1 MIANQMPLNQQ
12 SFYTNSGNSGI
23 IEFIDESDRKILDIG
38 CGAGDT
44 GRLIRSVYPDT
55 EVVGIT
61 CSESEYDRASQNLS
75 HCICINIEQDALP
88 DKYEKVF
95 DVLIFSH
102 VLEHLLDP
110 NKVITKLLLYLKP
123 GGKVVI
129 AIPNIANWRERWK
142 VALGEFEYTD
152 DGVMDKTHLHFY
164 TFHTATKYLID
175 PIKELRIEHHLVN
188 GSVPLAFFRHY
199 LFTTAIKQFFD
210 QLGCKYMPNLF
221 GGEILIIAKYLP
233 NS

>member
-1 MIANQMPLNQQ
+1 MITSQMPLNQQ

-23 IEFIDESDRKILDIG
+23 TRFIEESDVKILDIG

-44 GRLIRSVYPDT
+44 GKLIRSIYPDT

-61 CSESEYDRASQNLS
+61 CSESEYNRASQNLS
-75 HCICINIEQDALP
+75 SCLCINIEQDILP
-88 DKYEKVF
+88 EKYEQVF

-110 NKVITKLLLYLKP
+110 NKVITKLLSYLKP

-142 VALGEFEYTD
+142 IALGKFEYTD
-152 DGVMDKTHLHFY
+152 GGVMDKTHLHFY
-164 TFHTATKYLID
+164 TFHTAIKYLID
-175 PIKELRIEHHLVN
+175 PIKELQIQHHLVN

-199 LFTTAIKQFFD
+199 LLNASMKQSFD
-210 QLGCKYMPNLF
+210 RLGCKYMPNLF
-221 GGEILIIAKYLP
+221 GGEILIVAKYLP